1 MSRMGFTEDWL
12 PPPSASANYFLLNS
26 DHTDSAKT
34 LANKWKWST
43 SSLNHIYCKFIFSI
57 SICSIH
63 SYHMSLELQTHIYDK
78 LSDVAKAWVQRRS
91 DFQSGFRVLKRVF
104 WTFSYLY
111 LGPTMWF
118 HAKKLL
124 KTLKFWKSLNSL
136 YKSGQSLS
144 KKRPKNRFH
153 WRAVPDWQAD
163 WGPEMWKPKTTF
175 LHN

>member
-91 DFQSGFRVLKRVF
+91 DFQSGFRVLKEVL
-104 WTFSYLY
+104 WTFSFLY
-111 LGPTMWF
+111 LWHTMWF
-118 HAKKLL
+118 PYLIFVIFFF
-124 KTLKFWKSLNSL
+124 TRLKFLENKI
-136 YKSGQSLS
+136 
-144 KKRPKNRFH
+144 
-153 WRAVPDWQAD
+153 
-163 WGPEMWKPKTTF
+163 
-175 LHN
+175 

>member
-91 DFQSGFRVLKRVF
+91 DFQSGFRVLKEVL
-104 WTFSYLY
+104 WTFSYLISALWTFSY
-111 LGPTMWF
+111 LICGIQCDF
-118 HAKKLL
+118 H
-124 KTLKFWKSLNSL
+124 TS
-136 YKSGQSLS
+136 YLS
-144 KKRPKNRFH
+144 FFFYTVKIF
-153 WRAVPDWQAD
+153 
-163 WGPEMWKPKTTF
+163 GE
-175 LHN
+175 